1 MHPIL
6 KTELEGVKLQAR
18 GKVRDIYDLGDRL
31 LFVSTDRISAFDC
44 ILPNGIPGK
53 GVVLNLLSEHWFRES
68 AGLMPNH
75 VETTEVDQYPAE
87 LRPHRDTLRHR
98 SMIVR
103 KADMV
108 PVECV
113 VRGYLAGSGWKEYR
127 DHGTLAGEPLP
138 EGLRAAD
145 RLAEPVFHPAVK
157 AHTGHDENITFG
169 QLESRV
175 GAELAARLRDA
186 SQQLYGWAATRT
198 ERSGVIIVDTKFE
211 FGILNGDL
219 IVADEMFTP
228 DSSRFWRREEYT
240 PGRPQEAFD
249 KQFVRDYLES
259 VDWNKQPP
267 APQLPDEVVRET
279 AGRYREIFR
288 LLTGRDAP

>member
-1 MHPIL
+1 MEPIL
-6 KTELEGVKLQAR
+6 KTELEGVTLRSR

-68 AGLMPNH
+68 AGMMPNH
-75 VETTEVDQYPAE
+75 VETTEVDEFPAA

-127 DHGTLAGEPLP
+127 DHGTLAGERLP

-157 AHTGHDENITFG
+157 AHTGHDENITYR

-186 SQQLYGWAATRT
+186 SQRLYGWAA
-198 ERSGVIIVDTKFE
+198 ERAERAGVIIVDTKFE
-211 FGILNGDL
+211 FGMLDGDL
-219 IVADEMFTP
+219 IVADELFTP
-228 DSSRFWRREEYT
+228 DSSRFWRRDEYR

-259 VDWNKQPP
+259 VDWDKQPP
-267 APQLPDEVVRET
+267 APKLPEEVVRET